1 MKIIVCLKEVPD
13 METHF
18 RLNAAQTAIDREGIV
33 FKMNPFDECAIEEAL
48 KLKEKQAGKI
58 IGEVIL
64 LTLGPESAKQTI
76 RKGLAMGADR
86 ALHINDLK
94 FDNSDSFVVAKAL
107 AQALKKLEPDLIL
120 AGVQSEDGLN
130 MQTGIMLAEFL
141 GLPHASILT
150 KFELLEGGKKA
161 KVHRELEGGFLEEVE
176 LELPAVITIQTGINI
191 PRYPTLPNIMKAR
204 AKEIKDLKLSDLN
217 LSSDEVGLKGS
228 YVKVLKLFVPEK
240 GKGAEIIPGDEPT
253 AAKTLMK
260 KLKEEAKVI

>member
-18 RLNAAQTAIDREGIV
+18 RLNSTQTAIDREGIV

-48 KLKEKQAGKI
+48 QLKSKQG
-58 IGEVIL
+58 GEVIL
-64 LTLGPESAKQTI
+64 LTLGPDSAKQTI

-86 ALHINDLK
+86 ALHINDPA
-94 FDNSDSFVVAKAL
+94 FESSDSLVVAKAL
-107 AQALKKLEPDLIL
+107 AQALQKVGADLIL
-120 AGVQSEDGLN
+120 TGVQSEDGLN

-150 KFELLEGGKKA
+150 KFELLEGPQETIKKA
-161 KVHRELEGGFLEEVE
+161 KVSRELEGGLLEDVE

-204 AKEIKDLKLSDLN
+204 TKEIKDLKLADLG
-217 LSSDEVGLKGS
+217 LSSDQ
-228 YVKVLKLFVPEK
+228 
-240 GKGAEIIPGDEPT
+240 
-253 AAKTLMK
+253 
-260 KLKEEAKVI
+260 